1 MVRTYRAGAR
11 VVGLLAV
18 LNASCLFDF
27 ESDYSGTQYVCD
39 AETALCPDGYT
50 CVGGRCVGAPP
61 ADFTDDAAG
70 GGFDQGTFSGTRR
83 DGDHVSLV
91 AGNTDGTF
99 VSRVFDSGVADRSWS
114 GLEWTPGGPY
124 GVALPDG
131 GGRESY
137 LADSAD
143 MSANIL
149 LLHAELGGDIGVNAP
164 LADSSG
170 RGNDPVV
177 VGAALRPAPGVFG
190 AAFADSFASRLAV
203 DLARPGSRGDFSTGT
218 DDFTWSLWVQTDQA
232 CLGADSL
239 GNDVYMGADDDR
251 ENGGAHL
258 WLGCTRAVSEGCPA
272 GGPESGRLGGTLISV
287 SGDQT
292 DGGSYCGSRELTDG
306 KWHNLVLTKTGHA
319 PATIETWIDGSPDF
333 SGAITFNAP
342 IVFDAG
348 KPFNIAGEP
357 TPRETAGTFDEV
369 AIWRRALAP
378 AEVRAHYLR
387 AVKQLRLQVR
397 ACEQLDC
404 ADEPPFIGPGSDTD
418 ASFVDP
424 GGAANPAI
432 AVSLDGVRG
441 RYFQYRVTF
450 TGIAAPDGSPA
461 LHAVRLTLAP

>member
-1 MVRTYRAGAR
+1 MVRTYRAAGR
-11 VVGLLAV
+11 SIGLLAV

-27 ESDYSGTQYVCD
+27 ESDYTGTQYLCEAD
-39 AETALCPDGYT
+39 QLCPGGYT
-50 CVGGRCVGAPP
+50 CVGGRCVDAPP

-70 GGFDQGTFSGTRR
+70 GGFEQGTFSGTQR
-83 DGDHVSLV
+83 DGDHLRLV
-91 AGNTDGTF
+91 AGTTDGTF
-99 VSRVFDSGVADRSWS
+99 VSRVFDSGVAYRGWS

-124 GVALPDG
+124 GIPLPDG

-143 MSANIL
+143 MSGNIL
-149 LLHAELGGDIGVNAP
+149 LLHAELDGALGINAP

-170 RGNDPVV
+170 RGNDPIV
-177 VGAALRPAPGVFG
+177 VGAALGPATGVFG
-190 AAFADSFASRLAV
+190 AGFADSFASRLAV
-203 DLARPGSRGDFSTGT
+203 DLARPDSELDFSTGT
-218 DDFTWSLWVQTDQA
+218 DDFTWSLWLQTDEA

-239 GNDVYMGADDDR
+239 GNDIYMGADDDR
-251 ENGGAHL
+251 ETGGAHL
-258 WLGCTRAVSEGCPA
+258 WFGCARAISEDCPA
-272 GGPESGRLGGTLISV
+272 GGPDNGRLGGTLISV

-292 DGGSYCGSRELTDG
+292 DGGGYCGSREITDG
-306 KWHNLVLTKTGHA
+306 QWHNLVLTKTGHA

-333 SGAITFNAP
+333 SGTIMFNAP

-357 TPRETAGTFDEV
+357 TPRETAGSFDEI
-369 AIWRRALAP
+369 AIWRRALGP

-387 AVKQLRLQVR
+387 AVKQLAIQVR
-397 ACEQLDC
+397 ACAQPDC
-404 ADEPPFIGPGSDTD
+404 ADDPPFVGPGSDAA

-424 GGAANPAI
+424 GGAASPGIQA
-432 AVSLDGVRG
+432 SLDGVRG

-450 TGIAAPDGSPA
+450 TGIAAPDGSPR

>member
-1 MVRTYRAGAR
+1 MVRTYRAGGG

-18 LNASCLFDF
+18 VNASCLFDF
-27 ESDYSGTQYVCD
+27 ESDYSGTQYLCD
-39 AETALCPDGYT
+39 AETALCPDGTT
-50 CVGGRCVGAPP
+50 CVGGRCVDRPP

-70 GGFDQGTFSGTRR
+70 FEQGSFSGTRL
-83 DGDHVSLV
+83 DGEHLSLI

-99 VSRVFDSGVADRSWS
+99 VSRVFDSGAAERTWS
-114 GLEWTPGGPY
+114 RLEWTPGGPY

-137 LADSAD
+137 LADGAD

-149 LLHAELGGDIGVNAP
+149 LLHAELAGALGVNAP

-170 RGNDPVV
+170 RGNDPFV
-177 VGAALRPAPGVFG
+177 VGAALSPAAGVFG
-190 AAFADSFASRLAV
+190 AGFADSFASRLAV
-203 DLARPGSRGDFSTGT
+203 DLAQPETADDFSTGA
-218 DDFTWSLWVQTDQA
+218 DDFTWSLWLQTDQA

-239 GNDVYMGADDDR
+239 GNDTYMGADDDR
-251 ENGGAHL
+251 ETGGAHL
-258 WLGCTRAVSEGCPA
+258 WFGCARAISEGCPA
-272 GGPESGRLGGTLISV
+272 GGPENGRLGGTLISV

-292 DGGSYCGSRELTDG
+292 DGGGYCGTRQITDG
-306 KWHNLVLTKTGHA
+306 QWHNLVLTKSGHA

-333 SGAITFNAP
+333 TGTIMFNAP

-357 TPRETAGTFDEV
+357 TPRETAGTFDEI

-397 ACEQLDC
+397 ICAEPDC
-404 ADEPPFIGPGSDTD
+404 ADDPAFVGPGSDPA

-424 GGAANPAI
+424 GGGAASPAI
-432 AVSLDGVRG
+432 GASLDGVRG
-441 RYFQYRVTF
+441 RYLQYRATF
-450 TGIAAPDGSPA
+450 TGVAAPDGSPA